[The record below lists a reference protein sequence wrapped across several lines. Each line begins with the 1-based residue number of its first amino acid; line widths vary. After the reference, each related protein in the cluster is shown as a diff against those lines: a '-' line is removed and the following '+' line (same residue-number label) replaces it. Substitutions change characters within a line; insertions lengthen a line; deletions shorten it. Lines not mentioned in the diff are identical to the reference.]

1 MKDIGR
7 QHERPARRAD
17 DVGASFRYAPL
28 KVLGKRKQIIL
39 RIEFTQNFGLDC
51 IFTGKYL
58 IHTVTGMI
66 YCTIYVLCFSPA
78 S

>member
-28 KVLGKRKQIIL
+28 
-39 RIEFTQNFGLDC
+39 
-51 IFTGKYL
+51 
-58 IHTVTGMI
+58 
-66 YCTIYVLCFSPA
+66 A
-78 S
+78 SHIV